1 MALSVV
7 PDSVATAASQLTR
20 LLVAFSEANAAAATP
35 TTSIPPA
42 AADEVSQAIAAL
54 FGSAGQLWQELAAQA
69 EQFQAQFAQLL
80 TLGGRLYQGME
91 DANAESMMQRGA
103 MLVDGQIVQLPVWL
117 QPVRQGQ
124 DLLHLYWGGGWL
136 P

>member
-1 MALSVV
+1 VLSISPSALTSAAA
-7 PDSVATAASQLTR
+7 DLTALGDT
-20 LLVAFSEANAAAATP
+20 LHEANAAAAAP
-35 TTSIPPA
+35 TTRILPA

-80 TLGGRLYQGME
+80 TLGARLYQAVE

-103 MLVDGQIVQLPVWL
+103 TLVDGQIVQLPVWL